1 MSKILI
7 DNISEEKG
15 SVFVCPMCKC
25 MFSENVQTVTHPPG
39 QKYLKP
45 YPIYC
50 PKCWH
55 VINVYI

>member
-7 DNISEEKG
+7 DNIEEEKG
-15 SVFVCPMCKC
+15 RVFVCPMCKC
-25 MFSENVQTVTHPPG
+25 MFSENVPTVTHPW
-39 QKYLKP
+39 QKYLKQ